1 MRQWT
6 LQERQRQAELI
17 KKWKPWKHSTGAVT
31 PEGKEASKMN
41 AMKDGAYS
49 QKAKAMKAL
58 ISEAKKRVNDIV
70 ESAVKHET

>member
-17 KKWKPWKHSTGAVT
+17 KKWKPWKRSTGAVT
-31 PEGKEASKMN
+31 PEGKERSKMN

-49 QKAKAMKAL
+49 QRAKAVRSM
-58 ISEAKKRVNDIV
+58 INYAKKRM
-70 ESAVKHET
+70 HEIL

>member
-17 KKWKPWKHSTGAVT
+17 KTWQPWKHSTGAVT

-41 AMKDGAYS
+41 ALKSGAYS
-49 QKAKAMKAL
+49 AEIKAL
-58 ISEAKKRVNDIV
+58 SKWIN
-70 ESAVKHET
+70 ESNKCLSDAVSTHV